1 MADAFYPWLLA
12 VACALL
18 ITNVLYY
25 SVIEKNHITN
35 IRNVVRDFRDHR
47 YYRPWA
53 PEPIMIPATKKIM
66 TELSETSVLS
76 QRAVYSDLFGFKHT
90 LNGADHNEV
99 NTRKSR
105 LLSRVLQVRGPTQF
119 EELYP
124 YLLHHLKTIV
134 DAKISSGGTT
144 SIRLA
149 LFSETILSR
158 LMGAWFFGGN
168 MTSDPRLRDALL
180 NHPRQIKAC
189 SAAFQL
195 TPRFIAPL
203 VHAMITWR
211 GSAMHLIQD
220 RLIDVITAGIDI
232 LDEKPEIKKVWANI
246 LELYCSMGSTP
257 TNDRGP
263 QLTLL
268 YHMVDLSTA
277 DRSYWTPERL
287 SQSLLGLWLAASH
300 QPWVNLHAILV
311 ELCLRPEWQDALRD
325 EALQSQDDL
334 ASKINELPLL
344 DSFVRETARVNSLD
358 KIAIRRK
365 ALTDYSFS
373 SVPLSIPAG
382 SILCVSSYDA
392 TRNEHIYPD
401 PEKFDGKRFIN
412 GRCKDTS
419 NKFADV
425 SENHLI
431 WGYGSLACPGRHH
444 AAFMIKIIVVHI
456 VTNYS
461 LRLADPEAPRWW
473 TWEDFRMPF
482 ASTRVL
488 FSKRAT
494 EDDGRS

>member
-1 MADAFYPWLLA
+1 MADIPFSWLLA
-12 VACALL
+12 VACVLL
-18 ITNVLYY
+18 IANVLYY
-25 SVIEKNHITN
+25 SVCESVYITN
-35 IRNVVRDFRDHR
+35 VRNVVRDFRDHR

-53 PEPIMIPATKKIM
+53 PKPIMIPATKKIM

-105 LLSRVLQVRGPTQF
+105 LLSRVLQVRGPNQF

-124 YLLHHLKTIV
+124 YLLHHLKTIL
-134 DAKISSGGTT
+134 DAGPFSGGTA
-144 SIRLA
+144 SVRLA

-203 VHAMITWR
+203 VHAIITWR

-220 RLIDVITAGIDI
+220 RLIDAITAGIVN
-232 LDEKPEIKKVWANI
+232 LDEKPEIKKH
-246 LELYCSMGSTP
+246 GPTP
-257 TNDRGP
+257 TNGRGS

-334 ASKINELPLL
+334 ATKINELPLL
-344 DSFVRETARVNSLD
+344 DSFIRETARVNSLD
-358 KIAIRRK
+358 RIAIRRK

-373 SVPLSIPAG
+373 SAPLSIPAG

-401 PEKFDGKRFIN
+401 PEEFDGRRFLN

-419 NKFADV
+419 YKFADV

-431 WGYGSLACPGRHH
+431 WGYGSLACPGRRH
-444 AAFMIKIIVVHI
+444 AAFIIKIIVVHI
-456 VTNYS
+456 VTNYT
-461 LRLADPEAPRWW
+461 LRLADPKAPRWW

-488 FSKRAT
+488 FSKRAA

>member
-1 MADAFYPWLLA
+1 MTDVPFSWLLA
-12 VACALL
+12 VACVLL
-18 ITNVLYY
+18 IANVLCY
-25 SVIEKNHITN
+25 SVFESVYITN

-47 YYRPWA
+47 YCRPWA
-53 PEPIMIPATKKIM
+53 PKPIMIPATKKIM

-124 YLLHHLKTIV
+124 YLLHHLKTIL
-134 DAKISSGGTT
+134 DAGPSSGGTA
-144 SIRLA
+144 SVRLA

-168 MTSDPRLRDALL
+168 M
-180 NHPRQIKAC
+180 N
-189 SAAFQL
+189 
-195 TPRFIAPL
+195 
-203 VHAMITWR
+203 
-211 GSAMHLIQD
+211 
-220 RLIDVITAGIDI
+220 
-232 LDEKPEIKKVWANI
+232 EKPETKK
-246 LELYCSMGSTP
+246 
-257 TNDRGP
+257 
-263 QLTLL
+263 LTLL

-311 ELCLRPEWQDALRD
+311 ELCLRPEWQDALRN

-344 DSFVRETARVNSLD
+344 DSFMRETARVNSLD

-373 SVPLSIPAG
+373 SAPLSIPAG

-401 PEKFDGKRFIN
+401 PEEFDGKRFLN

-419 NKFADV
+419 YKFVDV

-444 AAFMIKIIVVHI
+444 AAFIIKIIVVHI
-456 VTNYS
+456 VTNYT

-488 FSKRAT
+488 FSKRVT
-494 EDDGRS
+494 EDDGLDGHAFVDRN

>member
-1 MADAFYPWLLA
+1 MTDVPFSWLLA
-12 VACALL
+12 VACVLL
-18 ITNVLYY
+18 IANVLCY
-25 SVIEKNHITN
+25 SVFESVYITN

-53 PEPIMIPATKKIM
+53 PKPIMIPATKKIM

-124 YLLHHLKTIV
+124 YLLHHLKTIL
-134 DAKISSGGTT
+134 DAGPSSGGTA
-144 SIRLA
+144 SVRLA

-195 TPRFIAPL
+195 TPRFVAPL

-220 RLIDVITAGIDI
+220 RLIDVITAGIDN
-232 LDEKPEIKKVWANI
+232 LDEKPEIKK
-246 LELYCSMGSTP
+246 
-257 TNDRGP
+257 
-263 QLTLL
+263 LTLL

-344 DSFVRETARVNSLD
+344 DSFMRETARVNSLD

-373 SVPLSIPAG
+373 SAPLSVPAG

-401 PEKFDGKRFIN
+401 PEEFDGKRFLN

-419 NKFADV
+419 HKFADV

-444 AAFMIKIIVVHI
+444 AAFIIKIIVVHI
-456 VTNYS
+456 VTNYT

-488 FSKRAT
+488 FSKRVT
-494 EDDGRS
+494 EDDGSS

>member
-1 MADAFYPWLLA
+1 MTDVPFSWLLA
-12 VACALL
+12 VACVLL
-18 ITNVLYY
+18 IANVLYY
-25 SVIEKNHITN
+25 SVFESVYITN

-53 PEPIMIPATKKIM
+53 PKPIMIPATKKIM

-90 LNGADHNEV
+90 LNGADHYEV

-124 YLLHHLKTIV
+124 YLLHHLKTILDV
-134 DAKISSGGTT
+134 GPSSGGTA
-144 SIRLA
+144 SVRLA

-220 RLIDVITAGIDI
+220 RLIDVITAGIDN
-232 LDEKPEIKKVWANI
+232 LDEKPEIKKVWAKI
-246 LELYCSMGSTP
+246 LGFCCSMGSTQA
-257 TNDRGP
+257 NEHGP

-311 ELCLRPEWQDALRD
+311 ELCLRPEWQDALRN

-344 DSFVRETARVNSLD
+344 DSFMRETARVNSLD

-373 SVPLSIPAG
+373 SAPLSIPAG

-401 PEKFDGKRFIN
+401 PEKFDGKRFLN

-419 NKFADV
+419 HKFADV

-444 AAFMIKIIVVHI
+444 AAFMIKIVVVHI
-456 VTNYS
+456 VTNYT
-461 LRLADPEAPRWW
+461 LRLADHEAPRWW

-494 EDDGRS
+494 EDDGSS